1 MKTRNKILMII
12 GLMFACMVG
21 YGQDT
26 TYSGPRYVI
35 KGNKLEKVEAKGEQ
49 PVKTSWTID
58 IKGIEYP
65 VWKGTKGSYF
75 VIRTSKKTGKEYRQY
90 LKIEGLKD

>member
-1 MKTRNKILMII
+1 
-12 GLMFACMVG
+12 MVG

-26 TYSGPRYVI
+26 TYSEPRYVI
-35 KGNKLEKVEAKGEQ
+35 KGNKLEKVEVKGEQ

-58 IKGIEYP
+58 IKGVEYP
-65 VWKGTKGSYF
+65 VWKGIRDSYF
-75 VIRTSKKTGKEYRQY
+75 VVRTSKKTGKEYRQY